1 MRKVQTADFPV
12 SIKSHFI
19 MKTKQWIS
27 TFALAAMMVTTQ
39 VACDSKK
46 ENKAEEV
53 QDAREDLNEATAE
66 GDTSDMREDKMELD
80 SAKSE
85 YKDAVKDEKKN

>member
-1 MRKVQTADFPV
+1 
-12 SIKSHFI
+12 

-27 TFALAAMMVTTQ
+27 TFALAALMVTTQ

-53 QDAREDLNEATAE
+53 QDEREDLNEATAD
-66 GDTSDMREDKMELD
+66 GDTSDMRDQKMELD
-80 SAKSE
+80 SAKAE
-85 YKDAVKDEKKN
+85 YDSAAKNN

>member
-1 MRKVQTADFPV
+1 
-12 SIKSHFI
+12 

-27 TFALAAMMVTTQ
+27 TFALAAVMVTTQ

-53 QDAREDLNEATAE
+53 QDEREDLNEATAD
-66 GDTSDMREDKMELD
+66 GDTSDMRDQKMELD
-80 SAKSE
+80 SAKAE
-85 YKDAVKDEKKN
+85 YDSAAKKN

>member
-1 MRKVQTADFPV
+1 
-12 SIKSHFI
+12 

-27 TFALAAMMVTTQ
+27 AFALAALMVTTQ

-53 QDAREDLNEATAE
+53 QDAREDLNEATAD
-66 GDTSDMREDKMELD
+66 GDTSDMRDQKMELD
-80 SAKSE
+80 SAKAE
-85 YKDAVKDEKKN
+85 YDSAAKKN